1 MSEENSQIFSP
12 MAMVKIDGPTIKK
25 LREQQGL
32 TQLYV
37 ATAVSVT
44 TDTISRWENGRYPS
58 IKRENCIKL
67 AETLGVPL
75 EKLLLPEEDPAPKE
89 SPVSDPSPE
98 LPVEETKEK
107 IALKTVTTSVRNQ
120 RKKLF
125 FAALL
130 AILVLLLLLLF
141 KFTLSSTSK
150 KPEINRMAPAWS
162 LPEGSLPVRIT
173 IVPQNT
179 QPVTLILKEN
189 IDPTTTISNVS
200 PESAGKSGDGAI
212 RWLERVSEPETC
224 SYVLTPHGK
233 PGTVVPLQGSWAT
246 SGSSENITGGQQS
259 IELGQ
264 YHWADENRDHI
275 IDDREII
282 LVYDRYSDVP
292 GFENEI
298 DRIEDIWLGVG
309 YRWDNSQHKLIIL
322 QKKDSGETSNEK

>member
-1 MSEENSQIFSP
+1 MIEENSQIFSP
-12 MAMVKIDGPTIKK
+12 MAMVKIDGPAIKQ

-75 EKLLLPEEDPAPKE
+75 PQLLLSEEKPASETSSEPPAKETGEEIVPK
-89 SPVSDPSPE
+89 
-98 LPVEETKEK
+98 K
-107 IALKTVTTSVRNQ
+107 VTTSVRNQ

-130 AILVLLLLLLF
+130 GSLVLLLLLLF
-141 KFTLSSTSK
+141 KFTLSPSTK
-150 KPEINRMAPAWS
+150 TPEITRLAPAWS

-173 IVPQNT
+173 IVPQKK

-189 IDPTTTISNVS
+189 IAPETTISNVS
-200 PESAGKSGDGAI
+200 PETAGKSENGEI
-212 RWLERVSEPETC
+212 RWIKRLSEPDTC
-224 SYVLTPHGK
+224 SYVLTPHGE
-233 PGTVVPLQGSWAT
+233 PGTVISLHGSWAT
-246 SGSSENITGGQQS
+246 SGSNENTTAGRQS
-259 IELGQ
+259 IEVGQ
-264 YHWADENRDHI
+264 YHWADENRDHV

-282 LVYDRYSDVP
+282 LVYDSYSNVP
-292 GFENEI
+292 GFEKGI

-309 YRWDNSQHKLIIL
+309 YRWDNSQHKLVIL
-322 QKKDSGETSNEK
+322 QKKGSRETSNEK

>member
-75 EKLLLPEEDPAPKE
+75 KQLLLPEEEPVPAERPASETSSQPPVKE
-89 SPVSDPSPE
+89 
-98 LPVEETKEK
+98 TGEK
-107 IALKTVTTSVRNQ
+107 IALQIMTTSGRNQ

-125 FAALL
+125 FAAVL
-130 AILVLLLLLLF
+130 ASLVLLLLLLF
-141 KFTLSSTSK
+141 KFTLSPTTK
-150 KPEINRMAPAWS
+150 TPEITRLAPAWS

-173 IVPQNT
+173 IVPQNKE
-179 QPVTLILKEN
+179 PVTLILKEN
-189 IDPTTTISNVS
+189 IAPETTISNVF
-200 PESAGKSGDGAI
+200 PETAGTSEGGEI
-212 RWLERVSEPETC
+212 RWLESVSDSDTC
-224 SYVLTPHGK
+224 SYILTPHGEL
-233 PGTVVPLQGSWAT
+233 GTVISLHGSWAT
-246 SGSSENITGGQQS
+246 RGSSENTTAGQQS
-259 IELGQ
+259 ITLGQ
-264 YHWADENRDHI
+264 YHWADENQDHV

-282 LVYDRYSDVP
+282 LVYDRYSNVP
-292 GFENEI
+292 GFEKGI

-309 YRWDNSQHKLIIL
+309 YRWDNSQHKLVIL
-322 QKKDSGETSNEK
+322 QKKDSRETSNEK

>member
-1 MSEENSQIFSP
+1 MSEENSQVFSP
-12 MAMVKIDGPTIKK
+12 MAMVKIDGPAIKK

-58 IKRENCIKL
+58 IKRENCVKL

-75 EKLLLPEEDPAPKE
+75 ENLLLPEEPPAPEE
-89 SPVSDPSPE
+89 SPVSEPPPE
-98 LPVEETKEK
+98 QPAKETEEKS
-107 IALKTVTTSVRNQ
+107 ALKTVAVSVRNQ

-130 AILVLLLLLLF
+130 AILVLPLLFLF
-141 KFTLSSTSK
+141 KFTFNPTTK
-150 KPEINRMAPAWS
+150 PPEINRMAPAWS
-162 LPEGSLPVRIT
+162 LPDGSLPVRIT
-173 IVPQNT
+173 IVPQNN

-189 IDPTTTISNVS
+189 IDPATTISNVS
-200 PESAGKSGDGAI
+200 PESAGKPEDGEI
-212 RWLERVSEPETC
+212 RWLERVSEPDTC
-224 SYVLTPHGK
+224 SYVLTPHGE
-233 PGTVVPLQGSWAT
+233 PGTVISLQGSWAT
-246 SGSSENITGGQQS
+246 SGSSENITAGQQS

-282 LVYDRYSDVP
+282 QVYDRYSDVP
-292 GFENEI
+292 GFENGI
-298 DRIEDIWLGVG
+298 DHIEDIWLGVG
-309 YRWDNSQHKLIIL
+309 YRWDNDQHKLIIL